1 MLLHDTTRRYQSA
14 LAGYC
19 RSGQLEP
26 IPGIHNEHISH
37 YRRLVY
43 NVVDDMLQN
52 AYPLTHAL
60 LGAIEWKNLVNEFFT
75 HHPCQSPQVWYMPK
89 EFYQYLVTVKHP
101 LLEKYPFLEELLCF
115 EWAEVELFMMEDRR
129 EKPAATYSLETD
141 KLVINPEHQLFSF
154 QYPVHLKPAHGI
166 TTADKGNYFLA
177 AHRNTAGTVIFTD
190 LSPALAII
198 LSLLEEAPANIDEML
213 ETLEKDYGIVSSA
226 SDRQAMH
233 LFFKSALAQEL
244 IIF

>member
-1 MLLHDTTRRYQSA
+1 
-14 LAGYC
+14 
-19 RSGQLEP
+19 
-26 IPGIHNEHISH
+26 
-37 YRRLVY
+37 
-43 NVVDDMLQN
+43 
-52 AYPLTHAL
+52 
-60 LGAIEWKNLVNEFFT
+60 
-75 HHPCQSPQVWYMPK
+75 
-89 EFYQYLVTVKHP
+89 
-101 LLEKYPFLEELLCF
+101 
-115 EWAEVELFMMEDRR
+115 MMEDRR

-198 LSLLEEAPANIDEML
+198 LSLLEEAPATIDELL

>member
-89 EFYQYLVTVKHP
+89 EFYQYLVTVNIRYWK
-101 LLEKYPFLEELLCF
+101 
-115 EWAEVELFMMEDRR
+115 
-129 EKPAATYSLETD
+129 
-141 KLVINPEHQLFSF
+141 N
-154 QYPVHLKPAHGI
+154 
-166 TTADKGNYFLA
+166 
-177 AHRNTAGTVIFTD
+177 
-190 LSPALAII
+190 I
-198 LSLLEEAPANIDEML
+198 LSSKNSCVLNGRKWSCL
-213 ETLEKDYGIVSSA
+213 
-226 SDRQAMH
+226 
-233 LFFKSALAQEL
+233 
-244 IIF
+244 